1 MKKTHR
7 KIISILTLLIIIFVI
22 MYFFNIFNIN
32 YLINGISVEKLVND
46 NIITT
51 TTTGKNLKL
60 NPILKDNDISI
71 IPNDKITK
79 TNIIY
84 NTKNNNQSI
93 TIDVVSN
100 KTSQEIFDYFKNAYP
115 SSMTAGEPD
124 TIQTIITGSAERLI
138 KITIEDNDNAIKYI
152 IKLDLK

>member
-1 MKKTHR
+1 MKKTQR
-7 KIISILTLLIIIFVI
+7 KIISILTLLIIIFVL
-22 MYFFNIFNIN
+22 MYFLNIFNIN
-32 YLINGISVEKLVND
+32 YLINGISVEKIVND

-51 TTTGKNLKL
+51 TTTGKNLEL
-60 NPILKDNDISI
+60 NPILKENNISI
-71 IPNDKITK
+71 MPNDKITK

-100 KTSQEIFDYFKNAYP
+100 KTSEEVFSYYKEEHKANI
-115 SSMTAGEPD
+115 TASKD
-124 TIQTIITGSAERLI
+124 NISTIVAGSAERLI
-138 KITIEDNDNAIKYI
+138 KITIEDNDNAIKYT

>member
-1 MKKTHR
+1 MKKTQR
-7 KIISILTLLIIIFVI
+7 KIISILTLLIIIFVL
-22 MYFFNIFNIN
+22 MYFLNIFNIN
-32 YLINGISVEKLVND
+32 YLINGISVEKIVND

-51 TTTGKNLKL
+51 TTTGKNLEL
-60 NPILKDNDISI
+60 NPILKENNISI

-100 KTSQEIFDYFKNAYP
+100 KTSKEIFDYFKNAHQA
-115 SSMTAGEPD
+115 SITAGDPD
-124 TIQTIITGSAERLI
+124 TIQTIVAGSAEKLI
-138 KITIEDNDNAIKYI
+138 KITIENNDNAIKYT